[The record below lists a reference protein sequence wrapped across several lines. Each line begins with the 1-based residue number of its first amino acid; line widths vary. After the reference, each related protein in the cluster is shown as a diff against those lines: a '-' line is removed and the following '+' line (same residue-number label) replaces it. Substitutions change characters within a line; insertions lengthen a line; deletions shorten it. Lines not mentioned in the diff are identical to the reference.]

1 MEQIMKD
8 FTKRKIIEEI
18 DLPLR
23 NKDVEAFYV

>member
-1 MEQIMKD
+1 MKD

>member
-1 MEQIMKD
+1 MKD

-23 NKDVEAFYV
+23 NKNVEAYYV

>member
-1 MEQIMKD
+1 MKD

-23 NKDVEAFYV
+23 NKNVEAFYV